1 MYSQAVLAVEEYRQ
15 RLKDRESLVAH
26 HEKLHI
32 RLGNIRL
39 ALALAAAGMAWES
52 IGRHAFPYWW
62 LAVPAVV
69 FASLAVYHSRVLR
82 ARAAGQ
88 RRADFYRTGIGRI
101 EDRWVGAGQSGER
114 FNDPYHVY
122 AA

>member
-32 RLGNIRL
+32 RIGNIRL
-39 ALALAAAGMAWES
+39 ALALAAVGMAWES
-52 IGRHAFPYWW
+52 IGRHAFSCWW

-69 FASLAVYHSRVLR
+69 FTFVVAYHSRFLG
-82 ARAAGQ
+82 ARAPAQ
-88 RRADFYRTGIGRI
+88 RGASFYRLGMARI
-101 EDRWVGAGQSGER
+101 EDGWV
-114 FNDPYHVY
+114 

>member
-32 RLGNIRL
+32 QIGNIRL

-52 IGRHAFPYWW
+52 IGRHAFSYWW

-69 FASLAVYHSRVLR
+69 FVFVVAYHSRILR
-82 ARAAGQ
+82 ARRGCSVGPASSTPFCASLI
-88 RRADFYRTGIGRI
+88 RRMEY
-101 EDRWVGAGQSGER
+101 
-114 FNDPYHVY
+114 PK
-122 AA
+122 